1 MSLQYDQPD
10 SAESVTQSLQENP
23 SISAASFGAISQIL
37 NLESTTAQIV
47 VGSWDGS
54 GNVQAPVGLTPEM
67 VVVDINQPFGTTV
80 PVTIPLELVQNKVWV
95 FDTDANVQVT
105 FNTTERV
112 IVMGNGNDEVTVLG
126 DRNTTLDGG
135 NGNDT
140 LILSGGADSV
150 TGGNGNDSIS
160 AGAGNDTIVSGLGFD
175 TVDGGLGFDVVQVA
189 SAVNQWTVVVDGS
202 KVMLSGLAGTPNSV
216 NSVEMTNV
224 EFISFG
230 ASLGNQNSIVIT
242 TAANNKDDAM
252 RLYEAALDRSADQ
265 GGAQYW
271 LDGLTAGSVNYVE
284 VAGYFLGSS
293 EYVGKYGTQTNTQ
306 FVQQTYQNAFDRS
319 AEEAGL
325 GFWVAALEGGASRAE
340 VLAAIAG
347 STEAETTI
355 TNVVVVN
362 SII

>member
-10 SAESVTQSLQENP
+10 SAESVTESLQENP

-37 NLESTTAQIV
+37 NLETTTAQIV

-54 GNVQAPVGLTPEM
+54 GTVQAPVGQTPEM
-67 VVVDINQPFGTTV
+67 VVVDINQPSGTTV
-80 PVTIPLELVQNKVWV
+80 PVSIPTELVLNKVWI
-95 FDTDANVQVT
+95 FDTDANIQVT

-112 IVMGNGNDEVTVLG
+112 IVMGNGNDEVTVIG

-135 NGNDT
+135 DGNDI

-175 TVDGGLGFDVVQVA
+175 TVDGGAGFDVVQVA
-189 SAVNQWTVVVDGS
+189 SAVNQWTVVVDGA
-202 KVMLSGLAGTPNSV
+202 KVMLSGLPGTN

-224 EFISFG
+224 DFISFG
-230 ASLGNQNSIVIT
+230 AALGNQNSIVIT

-306 FVQQTYQNAFDRS
+306 FVQQIYQNAFDRS

-325 GFWVAALEGGASRAE
+325 GFWVSALEGGASRAE